1 MGFEVTIFYG
11 AGGRQ
16 GRAVMAKWNILGG
29 ANRAKLNKPSRIKL
43 NKPGRLLV
51 FESTGFALYGAL
63 AGCGISSSFTI
74 SKPAISTAVDF
85 AAAVGEVL
93 EQLRRQTNKKRLPKT
108 TVLVTSSAAGELLSL
123 PVNPKK
129 PRPKAQMS
137 EMVRWELEEMFAL
150 QGDIWSLGA
159 LLMGKGYID
168 GDRRR
173 AVETAETAGKGPR
186 IGGGV
191 YAEMV
196 TREQFDECLTL
207 QEQLTGSDDELITG
221 WSCQGGG
228 EEEGSYTWYCAG
240 IGDGIRSQWARAFK
254 KHGLFLAWIYPQLGA
269 ALPLIAPEREGGW
282 LLVDIRQEQFGLF
295 QGNKGRLNLLSIKP
309 CRFGTVEPK
318 LVAETVQELLHPDSR
333 TVYLSAPADLGAE
346 IFAELEQEL
355 GERGVEVSVIGEAG
369 AGDICP
375 PPVLASLRGA
385 ALHALQLSK
394 PGVLVR
400 IEAQEPKTPGW
411 KRREPWPWVAIALL
425 AASLGGFETYMRVQ
439 TSKNKWQLEL
449 LDIEYDRK
457 MKIKTEA
464 QATANEV
471 KRLEKELADKE
482 HKLKELERQRDILN
496 NVVRYRQELV
506 PGILMAIGG
515 AVNDEVVV
523 DMIEERANRSGFTL
537 EGWALRDT
545 EGQLFV
551 SRLNEALAPW
561 KYKVEDLKLT
571 RGKGRLDI
579 DGFLLKVAL
588 RKVEGKGE
596 QK

>member
-1 MGFEVTIFYG
+1 
-11 AGGRQ
+11 
-16 GRAVMAKWNILGG
+16 MAKWNILGG
-29 ANRAKLNKPSRIKL
+29 TSRTKVNKPSWIKL
-43 NKPGRLLV
+43 SRPGSLLV

-63 AGCGISSSFTI
+63 AGCGITSSFTI
-74 SKPAISTAVDF
+74 SKPAMSTAVDF
-85 AAAVGEVL
+85 TAAVGEVL

-108 TVLVTSSAAGELLSL
+108 AVLVTPSAAGELLSL

-159 LLMGKGYID
+159 LLMGRGYID
-168 GDRRR
+168 GVRRR
-173 AVETAETAGKGPR
+173 AVETAGTAGKGPR
-186 IGGGV
+186 TGGGA
-191 YAEMV
+191 YAETV

-207 QEQLTGSDDELITG
+207 QEQLTGSDDELVTG

-228 EEEGSYTWYCAG
+228 EEEGRYTWYCAG
-240 IGDGIRSQWARAFK
+240 IGDGIRNQWSRAFK
-254 KHGLFLAWIYPQLGA
+254 KHGLFLTWIYPQLGA
-269 ALPLIAPEREGGW
+269 ALPLVDPEREGGW

-295 QGNKGRLNLLSIKP
+295 QGNKGRLNSLSIKP
-309 CRFGTVEPK
+309 CRFGTVAPES
-318 LVAETVQELLHPDSR
+318 VTEAVRELLHPDTR

-346 IFAELEQEL
+346 IFADLEQEL
-355 GERGVEVSVIGEAG
+355 GERDVKVSLIGEA
-369 AGDICP
+369 ASAESCP

-411 KRREPWPWVAIALL
+411 KRREPWPWVGMVLL
-425 AASLGGFETYMRVQ
+425 AAFLAGYETYMRVQ

-449 LDIEYDRK
+449 MDIEYERK
-457 MKIKTEA
+457 MKIKAEA
-464 QATANEV
+464 QSTANEV

-482 HKLKELERQRDILN
+482 RKLKELERQRDILN

-506 PGILMAIGG
+506 PGILTAIGG

-523 DMIEERANRSGFTL
+523 DMIEERADRSGFTM

-551 SRLNEALAPW
+551 SRLNDALAPW
-561 KYKVEDLKLT
+561 KYKVDDLKLT

-579 DGFLLKVAL
+579 DGFILKVAL
-588 RKVEGKGE
+588 GKVEDKGE
-596 QK
+596 KK